1 MIRMSS
7 ENEKTDPEYIK
18 VEGADIFFFCDVTN
32 ESVTELCQAV
42 RKIEREHL
50 GLGIEQPCV
59 RIHIQSDG
67 GCLYPGLAA
76 LDFLK
81 ASRAHV
87 TCIAEGMCASA
98 ATFIFLGG
106 DRRIVRPNAYVLIHQ
121 IGDTFWGTFEQLRD
135 EMRQCKQLMRHIKRI
150 YLAETSLPSEKLDRL
165 MKRDLYLSARK
176 CIKYGLEK

>member
-1 MIRMSS
+1 MSS
-7 ENEKTDPEYIK
+7 ETEKPTPEFIK
-18 VEGADIFFFCDVTN
+18 VEGSDIFFHCDVTT
-32 ESVTELCQAV
+32 ESVTELCQSV
-42 RKIEREHL
+42 RKIEREHM
-50 GLGIEQPCV
+50 GLGIDHPCV

-81 ASRAHV
+81 TTKAHV

-98 ATFIFLGG
+98 ATFIFLAG

-121 IGDTFWGTFEQLRD
+121 VSDTFWGTFEDLKD
-135 EMRQCKQLMRHIKRI
+135 EMRQCHKLMRHIKRI
-150 YLAETSLPSEKLDRL
+150 YLSETSLPVKKLDRL

-176 CIKYGLEK
+176 CSKYGLEK